1 MLPGHPV
8 YVDELATV
16 EQPSGTPVQPYKS
29 VVEILTQTPDA
40 AIFTVKKPE
49 EGEPSLKPLSQRT
62 EADYAPISGAALKKA
77 KKTVEVN
84 AKNAAK
90 KAQNKDRLD
99 KEESDRAQ
107 REQKRIEEAKK
118 VVLTLDDSLPKPT
131 KAKVYQ
137 LESKRD
143 QRIKISGWV
152 HRLRAQKGMTF
163 IILRDGTGYLQVVL
177 SGKCTETF
185 DALTLSIESS
195 IEVVGTLKAVKEG
208 QSAPGNHELVAD
220 FWKVLGKAPAGDE
233 AFTNKVNKD
242 SDPSIQADLRHLM
255 LRGET
260 ASNVMKARSAVL
272 SAFRD
277 VFKDMRVLEVTPPCM
292 VQTQVEGGATLFKFD
307 YYGTPAFLT
316 QSSQLYLETCLASLG
331 DVFCVQESFRAEKSL
346 TRRHL
351 SEYTH
356 LEAEL
361 AFIDF
366 SDLLDHIEEAICGVI
381 DIVLA
386 DPAISAIINELNPG
400 FQKPSRPF
408 MRLDYKDAIKWL
420 RDHNIQKQDEDA
432 NGDKIFLADG
442 SPQMSDHQV
451 GDDIAEAAERK
462 MVDTL
467 NVPVFL
473 TGFPKDIKAF
483 YMKKVPGDE
492 NFTEAV
498 DLLMPN
504 VGEIVGGS
512 MRISDYDELMAAY
525 KHEGID
531 PAPYYWYT
539 DQRRFGTPNSG
550 GYGLGCER
558 LLAWL
563 LNRFTV
569 RDCSLYPRYTGRCT
583 P

>member
-1 MLPGHPV
+1 M
-8 YVDELATV
+8 ATV
-16 EQPSGTPVQPYKS
+16 EQPSGTPNQPFKS
-29 VVEILTQTPDA
+29 VVDVLTETPDA
-40 AIFTVKKPE
+40 QVYILKKPE
-49 EGEPSLKPLSQRT
+49 EGQPPVKAVQERT
-62 EADYAPISGAALKKA
+62 NIDYAPISGAALKKA

-90 KAQNKDRLD
+90 KAQNKERLE
-99 KEESDRAQ
+99 KEEVERAE
-107 REQKRIEEAKK
+107 REAKRIEEAKK
-118 VVLTLDDSLPKPT
+118 VVLTLDDSLPTPT
-131 KAKVYQ
+131 KVKAYQ
-137 LESKRD
+137 LEKHRD

-177 SGKCTETF
+177 TGKCTETY
-185 DALTLSIESS
+185 DALTLSVESTVS
-195 IEVVGTLKAVKEG
+195 VVGTLKAVKEG
-208 QSAPGNHELVAD
+208 QQAPGNHELVAD
-220 FWKVLGKAPAGDE
+220 YWEVMSKAPSGDE
-233 AFTNKVNKD
+233 AFNNKVSKD
-242 SDPSIQADLRHLM
+242 SDPSIQADLRHLV

-260 ASNVMKARSAVL
+260 ASNIMKARAAVL
-272 SAFRD
+272 KYFRD
-277 VFKDMRVLEVTPPCM
+277 AFDSQHVTEVTPPCM

-316 QSSQLYLETCLASLG
+316 QSSQLYLETCLASIG
-331 DVFCVQESFRAEKSL
+331 DVYCIQESFRAEKSL

-366 SDLLDHIEEAICGVI
+366 SDLLNHIEDVICTVI
-381 DIVLA
+381 DKLLA
-386 DPAISAIINELNPG
+386 DPKISEIIYKLNPG
-400 FQKPSRPF
+400 FVKPSRPF

-420 RDHNIQKQDEDA
+420 QDNNILKQNEDE
-432 NGDKIFLADG
+432 NGDKIFNADG
-442 SPQMSDHQV
+442 TPQMSEHQV
-451 GDDIAEAAERK
+451 GDDIAEAAERR

-473 TGFPKDIKAF
+473 TGFPRDIKAF

-492 NFTEAV
+492 GFTEAV

-512 MRISDYDELMAAY
+512 MRIDDYQELMEAY

-539 DQRRFGTPNSG
+539 EQRLWGSNQSG
-550 GYGLGCER
+550 GYGLGVER

>member
-1 MLPGHPV
+1 MSGQIV

-16 EQPSGTPVQPYKS
+16 EQPSGTPNQPYKS
-29 VVEILTQTPDA
+29 VVDVLTETPDA
-40 AIFTVKKPE
+40 QLYVLKKPE
-49 EGEPSLKPLSQRT
+49 EGQPPVKAVQERT
-62 EADYAPISGAALKKA
+62 NIDYVPISGAALKKA

-90 KAQNKDRLD
+90 KAQNKERLE
-99 KEESDRAQ
+99 KEEAERAE
-107 REQKRIEEAKK
+107 REAKRNEEAKK
-118 VVLTLDDSLPKPT
+118 VVLTLDESLPTPT
-131 KAKVYQ
+131 KVKAYQ
-137 LESKRD
+137 LEKHRD

-177 SGKCTETF
+177 TGKCTETY
-185 DALTLSIESS
+185 DALTLSVESTVS
-195 IEVVGTLKAVKEG
+195 IVGTLKAVKEG
-208 QSAPGNHELVAD
+208 QQAPGNHELVAD
-220 FWKVLGKAPAGDE
+220 YWEVMSKAPSGDE
-233 AFTNKVNKD
+233 AFNNKVSKD
-242 SDPSIQADLRHLM
+242 SDPSIQADLRHLV

-260 ASNVMKARSAVL
+260 ASNIMKARAAVL
-272 SAFRD
+272 KYFREAFD
-277 VFKDMRVLEVTPPCM
+277 SQHVTEVTPPCM

-316 QSSQLYLETCLASLG
+316 QSSQLYLETCLASIG
-331 DVFCVQESFRAEKSL
+331 DVYCIQESFRAEKSL

-366 SDLLDHIEEAICGVI
+366 NDLLSHIEEVICMVI
-381 DIVLA
+381 DKLLA
-386 DPAISAIINELNPG
+386 DPKISEIVYKLNPG
-400 FQKPSRPF
+400 FVKPSRPF

-420 RDHNIQKQDEDA
+420 QDNNILKQNEDE
-432 NGDKIFLADG
+432 NGDKIFNADG
-442 SPQMSDHQV
+442 TPQMSEHQV
-451 GDDIAEAAERK
+451 GDDIAEAAERR

-473 TGFPKDIKAF
+473 TGFPRDIKAF

-492 NFTEAV
+492 GFTEAV

-512 MRISDYDELMAAY
+512 MRIDDYQELMEAY

-539 DQRRFGTPNSG
+539 EQRLWGSNQSG
-550 GYGLGCER
+550 GYGLGVER

>member
-1 MLPGHPV
+1 M
-8 YVDELATV
+8 ATV
-16 EQPSGTPVQPYKS
+16 EQPSGTPNQPFKS
-29 VVEILTQTPDA
+29 VVDVLTETPDA
-40 AIFTVKKPE
+40 QVYVLKKPE
-49 EGEPSLKPLSQRT
+49 EGQPPVKAVQERT
-62 EADYAPISGAALKKA
+62 NIDYAPISGAALKKA

-90 KAQNKDRLD
+90 KAQNKERLE
-99 KEESDRAQ
+99 KEEVERAE
-107 REQKRIEEAKK
+107 REAKRIEEAKK
-118 VVLTLDDSLPKPT
+118 VVLTLDDSLPTPT
-131 KAKVYQ
+131 KVKAYQ
-137 LESKRD
+137 LEKHRD

-177 SGKCTETF
+177 TGKCTETYE
-185 DALTLSIESS
+185 ALTLSVESTVS
-195 IEVVGTLKAVKEG
+195 VVGTLKAVKEG
-208 QSAPGNHELVAD
+208 QQAPGNHELVAD
-220 FWKVLGKAPAGDE
+220 YWEVMSKAPSGDE
-233 AFTNKVNKD
+233 AFNNKVSKD
-242 SDPSIQADLRHLM
+242 SDPSIQADLRHLV

-260 ASNVMKARSAVL
+260 ASNIMKARAAVL
-272 SAFRD
+272 KYFRD
-277 VFKDMRVLEVTPPCM
+277 AFDSQHVTEVTPPCM

-316 QSSQLYLETCLASLG
+316 QSSQLYLETCLASIG
-331 DVFCVQESFRAEKSL
+331 DVYCIQESFRAEKSL

-366 SDLLDHIEEAICGVI
+366 SDLLNHIEDVICTVI
-381 DIVLA
+381 DKLLA
-386 DPAISAIINELNPG
+386 DPKISEIIYKLNPG
-400 FQKPSRPF
+400 FVKPSRPF
-408 MRLDYKDAIKWL
+408 MRLDYKNAIKWL
-420 RDHNIQKQDEDA
+420 QDNNILKQNEDE
-432 NGDKIFLADG
+432 NGDKIFNADG
-442 SPQMSDHQV
+442 TPQMSEHQV
-451 GDDIAEAAERK
+451 GDDIAEAAERR

-473 TGFPKDIKAF
+473 TGFPRDIKAF

-492 NFTEAV
+492 GFTEAV

-512 MRISDYDELMAAY
+512 MRIDDYQELMEAY

-539 DQRRFGTPNSG
+539 EQRLWGSNQSG
-550 GYGLGCER
+550 GYGLGVER

-569 RDCSLYPRYTGRCT
+569 RDCSLYPR
-583 P
+583 